1 MKSKSLY
8 MMITRRKIKKIGIKM
23 RKSRKIRN
31 KKVERNKIW
40 MILIMIKKKILKTIR
55 KTKKVKKI

>member
-1 MKSKSLY
+1 
-8 MMITRRKIKKIGIKM
+8 MITRRKIKKIGIKM